1 MFDIDIVKDMQDYYE
16 LYFKV
21 TSHHKNRRK
30 NDMQP
35 EFSYAHWLKEATKS
49 EYLKVD
55 PKRYKHEII
64 RDGPIAYISYS
75 NDMKKN
81 IPLLEKELRNHNQNR
96 KHTKVPHFSECMREI
111 ICPKRIWEIYSM
123 GIVYPLV
130 SLCERFDGS
139 FATRICHC
147 QKRIRK
153 VLRNYLPFQV

>member
-35 EFSYAHWLKEATKS
+35 EFSYVHWLKEATKS

-64 RDGPIAYISYS
+64 RDGPIEYISYS

-81 IPLLEKELRNHNQNR
+81 IPLLEKELRNHNQNQ
-96 KHTKVPHFSECMREI
+96 KHTKVPHFSECMRKI
-111 ICPKRIWEIYSM
+111 ICPQRI
-123 GIVYPLV
+123 
-130 SLCERFDGS
+130 
-139 FATRICHC
+139 
-147 QKRIRK
+147 
-153 VLRNYLPFQV
+153 NLPSPRSQ

>member
-21 TSHHKNRRK
+21 TSHHKNRQK
-30 NDMQP
+30 NDIQP

-81 IPLLEKELRNHNQNR
+81 VPLLEKELRNRNQNR
-96 KHTKVPHFSECMREI
+96 KHTKVPHFSECMRKI
-111 ICPKRIWEIYSM
+111 ICPRRI
-123 GIVYPLV
+123 
-130 SLCERFDGS
+130 
-139 FATRICHC
+139 
-147 QKRIRK
+147 
-153 VLRNYLPFQV
+153 NLPSSRSQ

>member
-21 TSHHKNRRK
+21 TSRHKNRRK

-55 PKRYKHEII
+55 RKRYKHEII
-64 RDGPIAYISYS
+64 RNGPNGPIAYISYS

-81 IPLLEKELRNHNQNR
+81 VQLLEKELRNQNSNR
-96 KHTKVPHFSECMREI
+96 KHSKVPHFSECDMRKNI
-111 ICPKRIWEIYSM
+111 GDSYFGGMPI
-123 GIVYPLV
+123 GLQ
-130 SLCERFDGS
+130 
-139 FATRICHC
+139 H
-147 QKRIRK
+147 
-153 VLRNYLPFQV
+153 NYMP

>member
-64 RDGPIAYISYS
+64 RDGPIEYISYS

-96 KHTKVPHFSECMREI
+96 KHTKVPHFSECIRKI
-111 ICPKRIWEIYSM
+111 ICRQRINLPSPRSQWRKCEWEKGKIS
-123 GIVYPLV
+123 GTVAGWG
-130 SLCERFDGS
+130 RFILWGL
-139 FATRICHC
+139 FM
-147 QKRIRK
+147 
-153 VLRNYLPFQV
+153 F

>member
-96 KHTKVPHFSECMREI
+96 KHTKVPHFSECM
-111 ICPKRIWEIYSM
+111 PHA
-123 GIVYPLV
+123 G
-130 SLCERFDGS
+130 
-139 FATRICHC
+139 
-147 QKRIRK
+147 
-153 VLRNYLPFQV
+153 NYLSQKNLGDLFYGDCLSFSFFV